1 MPAVQSVV
9 ADMSGGKEPNKGVN
23 PDEVVAIGAAI
34 QAGVLTGDVSDI
46 LLLDVTPLT
55 LGVETEGGV
64 FTKMIERNTTIP
76 TRRSEIFTTAANS
89 QPEVEIHVMQGERA
103 MSSDNMSLGRFKLLD
118 IPPAPRGIPQIE
130 VTFDIDANGIVS
142 VSAKDLGTGQT
153 QQVTITGGTALDS
166 SDIDQMIKDAEAH
179 AADDAE
185 RKEAVEVRNSAD
197 HTVYT
202 VGKQLAEH
210 GDALT
215 DDDKAPIQEKLDALK
230 ALVED
235 ESSSTES
242 LKEATGALTEAA
254 QVIGEKMYEAA
265 QAEAAAASGDAAG
278 ADDDGDVEEAEVVEA
293 EVVEDE

>member
-1 MPAVQSVV
+1 MPAVQALV
-9 ADMSGGKEPNKGVN
+9 ADLSGGKEPNKGVN
-23 PDEVVAIGAAI
+23 PDEVVALGAAI

-76 TRRSEIFTTAANS
+76 TRRSEIFTTAANN

-103 MSSDNMSLGRFKLLD
+103 MSTDNMSLGRFKLQD
-118 IPPAPRGIPQIE
+118 IPPAARGVPQVE

-166 SDIDQMIKDAEAH
+166 DAIDRMIKDAEAH
-179 AADDAE
+179 AAEDTERRDAAE
-185 RKEAVEVRNSAD
+185 SRNAAD
-197 HTVYT
+197 HAVYT

-210 GDALT
+210 GEALT
-215 DDDKAPIQEKLDALK
+215 DDDKVPIQERLDELKKLLEDENASVDALK
-230 ALVED
+230 EGTNGLM
-235 ESSSTES
+235 ES
-242 LKEATGALTEAA
+242 A
-254 QVIGEKMYEAA
+254 QIIGEKMYEAA
-265 QAEAAAASGDAAG
+265 QAEAAAASTDEAAAA
-278 ADDDGDVEEAEVVEA
+278 ADDEVVEA
-293 EVVEDE
+293 EVVEDEEA